1 MNHVRVLG
9 KTQLCEDEIILQPA
23 IPQKAQQTN
32 KTNAKTN
39 RKQQYE
45 QINTS
50 ESEPC
55 SYEATKAVA
64 KKASDFFLCI
74 CKTHIIYTSKIN
86 NKTRHNISQFIDT
99 KYHE

>member
-9 KTQLCEDEIILQPA
+9 KTQLCEDEIIPQPA
-23 IPQKAQQTN
+23 TPKTAQQTN

-39 RKQQYE
+39 RKQQTE

-50 ESEPC
+50 ESDPR

-86 NKTRHNISQFIDT
+86 NKTRHILSLFSDT